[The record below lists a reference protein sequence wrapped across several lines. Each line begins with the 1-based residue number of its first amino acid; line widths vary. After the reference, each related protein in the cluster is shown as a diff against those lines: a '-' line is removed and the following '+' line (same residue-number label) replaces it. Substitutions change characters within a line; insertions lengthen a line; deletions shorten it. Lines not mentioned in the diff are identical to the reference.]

1 MRRASGRAAATNS
14 RRRHHRAAVEGA
26 VRDDELCDE
35 IMRVFGDN
43 YRVYG
48 ARKVWRQLLRE
59 DVPVPRCT
67 IERLMRR
74 LGLQGARRG
83 KIAARPRPT
92 RPSPASATTPTRRPT
107 TNGCTEKT
115 PTGRHPGFRHKAQV

>member
-1 MRRASGRAAATNS
+1 MRQ
-14 RRRHHRAAVEGA
+14 RRTRGGDHYRAAVEGA

-35 IMRVFGDN
+35 IIRLFGDN

-92 RPSPASATTPTRRPT
+92 RPKPGVSHNADSSSHDQRPTDARRRP
-107 TNGCTEKT
+107 NRPSSGIS
-115 PTGRHPGFRHKAQV
+115 P